1 MAIVQK
7 RIRIEPTAQ
16 RIFTSDEA
24 SKFLWLDL
32 VVETSDDEKLGNAK
46 EWANVFI
53 GPSDTPY
60 IPLIS
65 AGSSYSY
72 PYVQGRWRNFR
83 EYYVKYT
90 AGAALADDHKPY
102 LVITGEY

>member
-7 RIRIEPTAQ
+7 RIRIEDTSK
-16 RIFTSDEA
+16 RIFDSNENG
-24 SKFLWLDL
+24 KYLWLDII
-32 VVETSDDEKLGNAK
+32 VEQSDNEKAGNPKA
-46 EWANVFI
+46 WSNVWI

-60 IPLIS
+60 IPLIN

-90 AGAALADDHKPY
+90 SGAALADADKPY